1 MTSQAKW
8 TNQKRANDVI
18 SWAPHLPLGRQR
30 VHTSVLTRSDDFA
43 TMTTMI
49 GGPTV
54 SSTTPAAVPM
64 YKPPPVTHAP
74 QGQPVTP
81 SSQGQQMT
89 PAPLQG

>member
-1 MTSQAKW
+1 MTSSHGQLICHL
-8 TNQKRANDVI
+8 DVKECN
-18 SWAPHLPLGRQR
+18 
-30 VHTSVLTRSDDFA
+30 TSVLTRSDDFA

-54 SSTTPAAVPM
+54 SSTIPAAVPM

-81 SSQGQQMT
+81 SPQGQQMT